1 MVAVVVGFANF
12 SSPQRGEEG
21 AHCLSNGKVRGNR
34 FLLSRTNT
42 PSSSQA
48 SLGPLLLPHGAK
60 EKRAHM

>member
-1 MVAVVVGFANF
+1 MVAAVVSFANF
-12 SSPQRGEEG
+12 SSPQRGG
-21 AHCLSNGKVRGNR
+21 IR
-34 FLLSRTNT
+34 FLNSRTNT

>member
-1 MVAVVVGFANF
+1 MVAAVVSFANN
-12 SSPQRGEEG
+12 SSPQRAEG
-21 AHCLSNGKVRGNR
+21 AHCLGNGKVRGIR
-34 FLLSRTNT
+34 FLNSRTNT

>member
-1 MVAVVVGFANF
+1 MVAAVVSFVNF

-21 AHCLSNGKVRGNR
+21 AHCLGNGKVRGIR
-34 FLLSRTNT
+34 FLNSRTNT

-60 EKRAHM
+60 EKRAHI

>member
-1 MVAVVVGFANF
+1 MITVGASIDYF

-21 AHCLSNGKVRGNR
+21 AHCPGNGKVRGIKSFN
-34 FLLSRTNT
+34 SCTNA

-60 EKRAHM
+60 GNEST